1 VAHLEIIVG
10 DPNRYPIQNVT
21 HCSFL
26 LSLSYLALG
35 LSDKA
40 REVAASI
47 AKLTFERGNQM
58 FIRLS
63 EAFLADLDL
72 RQGCIAQADQWA
84 SGFTA
89 PAPHAMQR
97 LFNAEMT
104 SIKIMIARN
113 TPQSVKSGADQ
124 LDSMQKILRK
134 THHRRLMVDVFGMQ
148 ALQADAQG
156 QESTTFEKLNKA
168 LSLAEPAGLVRP
180 FLDLGNKMGKLLKG
194 LTDQKTDDKY
204 AEQILTA
211 FKNEETGI
219 VPDVSEDQSVDQFS
233 LANHD
238 LVDPLTKREIE
249 ILMILT
255 KRYSN
260 HEIAEKLFIS
270 PETVKRHLYNIYQ
283 KFGVENRQQ
292 AIDKAKSLGMI

>member
-1 VAHLEIIVG
+1 
-10 DPNRYPIQNVT
+10 
-21 HCSFL
+21 
-26 LSLSYLALG
+26 
-35 LSDKA
+35 
-40 REVAASI
+40 
-47 AKLTFERGNQM
+47 
-58 FIRLS
+58 
-63 EAFLADLDL
+63 
-72 RQGCIAQADQWA
+72 
-84 SGFTA
+84 
-89 PAPHAMQR
+89 
-97 LFNAEMT
+97 
-104 SIKIMIARN
+104 MIARN

-148 ALQADAQG
+148 ALLADAQG
-156 QESTTFEKLNKA
+156 QESTTFEKLSKA

-260 HEIAEKLFIS
+260 PEIAEKLFIS